1 MRYFIEFRI
10 SSTLTQVSYLN
21 WKKLLISLMKSLSYT
36 FSSLVFLKFNCS
48 VNIYF
53 EANESAI

>member
-36 FSSLVFLKFNCS
+36 FSSLVFFRFNTLKVQLLS
-48 VNIYF
+48 KYLL
-53 EANESAI
+53 